1 MPEGRVESGLWET
14 RSKNQQFNSLKWSCG
29 VAVVEQLL
37 LFTEVCVCHLSVSCL
52 TCPLSAGSFSLVLPE
67 AHPSPLSVLSTS
79 REGRE
84 RESPATQGKIR
95 GLPLPSHVESPSA
108 LQQSGKPFV
117 GVSVLPY
124 L

>member
-1 MPEGRVESGLWET
+1 MLSQGCGRLGAKISSLTLLNGPVGL
-14 RSKNQQFNSLKWSCG
+14 LCP
-29 VAVVEQLL
+29 VEQLL
-37 LFTEVCVCHLSVSCL
+37 LFTEVCVRHLSVSCL

-95 GLPLPSHVESPSA
+95 GLPLLSHVESPSA
-108 LQQSGKPFV
+108 LRQSGKPFV
-117 GVSVLPY
+117 GVTVLPY